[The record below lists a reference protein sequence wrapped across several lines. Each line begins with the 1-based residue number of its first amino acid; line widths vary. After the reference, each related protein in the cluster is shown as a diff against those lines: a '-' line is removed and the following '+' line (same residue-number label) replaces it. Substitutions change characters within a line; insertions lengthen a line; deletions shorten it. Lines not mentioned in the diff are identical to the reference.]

1 MRKKIKFDSQRF
13 SLWKFKGEIKV
24 NISISNSF
32 LTLKLNDIH
41 KELVRRDFKGL
52 ISIKK
57 SKEVNLET
65 AAGGDQR
72 DKT

>member
-1 MRKKIKFDSQRF
+1 MIFRRNQ
-13 SLWKFKGEIKV
+13 
-24 NISISNSF
+24 
-32 LTLKLNDIH
+32 
-41 KELVRRDFKGL
+41 KEKDFKGL

-57 SKEVNLET
+57 SKKVNLET

>member
-1 MRKKIKFDSQRF
+1 MIFRKNQ
-13 SLWKFKGEIKV
+13 
-24 NISISNSF
+24 
-32 LTLKLNDIH
+32 
-41 KELVRRDFKGL
+41 KEKDFKGL

-57 SKEVNLET
+57 SKKVNLET